1 MRVKRAVAREPFTLR
16 EKIGTNWPQSVDKD
30 AGRSRCRWVE
40 SRGGGSHVLFVDW
53 GYFLYVALP
62 IMVLGFIAS
71 SWVKRTYQRYSQV
84 RNASGLSGVDVAR
97 RILSGAGLSDVTI
110 QVIDGELSDN
120 YDPRTKTLNLSRA
133 VAAGTSVAAEA
144 VVAHEIGHALQDHQ
158 GFFAMRIRSGLVP
171 AANLGSQAGP
181 LIVIA
186 GLLLSVFTG
195 SAFGFYVALAGLFLF
210 AAVVL
215 FQLITTPVE
224 LDASRRALRLLAENG
239 VIVPEEQL
247 GARRM
252 LRAAAFTYWV
262 ALFGAVL
269 TLLYYASLVFGNRRS
284 D

>member
-1 MRVKRAVAREPFTLR
+1 MLLW
-16 EKIGTNWPQSVDKD
+16 N
-30 AGRSRCRWVE
+30 
-40 SRGGGSHVLFVDW
+40 W

-62 IMVLGFIAS
+62 IMVLGFIGS

-97 RILSGAGLSDVTI
+97 RILSGAGLSGVTI

-120 YDPRTKTLNLSRA
+120 YDPRSKTLNLSRE
-133 VAAGTSVAAEA
+133 VANGTSVAAEA
-144 VVAHEIGHALQDHQ
+144 VVAHEIGHALQDQQ

-195 SAFGFYVALAGLFLF
+195 SAFGFYVAIAGLLLF
-210 AAVVL
+210 AAVAL
-215 FQLITTPVE
+215 FLLITTPVE

-239 VIVPEEQL
+239 VIFPEEQL
-247 GARRM
+247 GAQRM

-262 ALFGAVL
+262 ALFGAVQ
-269 TLLYYASLVFGNRRS
+269 TLWYYASLVFGNRRS

>member
-1 MRVKRAVAREPFTLR
+1 
-16 EKIGTNWPQSVDKD
+16 
-30 AGRSRCRWVE
+30 
-40 SRGGGSHVLFVDW
+40 
-53 GYFLYVALP
+53 
-62 IMVLGFIAS
+62 
-71 SWVKRTYQRYSQV
+71 
-84 RNASGLSGVDVAR
+84 
-97 RILSGAGLSDVTI
+97 
-110 QVIDGELSDN
+110 
-120 YDPRTKTLNLSRA
+120 
-133 VAAGTSVAAEA
+133 

-158 GFFAMRIRSGLVP
+158 GFFAMRIRAGLVP

-186 GLLLSVFTG
+186 GLLLSIFTG

-215 FQLITTPVE
+215 FQLVTTPVE

-239 VIVPEEQL
+239 VIVPEEQE

-269 TLLYYASLVFGNRRS
+269 TLLYYASLVFGNRRN

>member
-1 MRVKRAVAREPFTLR
+1 MLLW
-16 EKIGTNWPQSVDKD
+16 N
-30 AGRSRCRWVE
+30 
-40 SRGGGSHVLFVDW
+40 W

-62 IMVLGFIAS
+62 IIVLGFIGS

-84 RNASGLSGVDVAR
+84 RNASGLSGVEVAR

-120 YDPRTKTLNLSRA
+120 YDPRSKTLNLSRE
-133 VAAGTSVAAEA
+133 VANGTSVAAEA
-144 VVAHEIGHALQDHQ
+144 VVAHEIGHALQDQQ

-195 SAFGFYVALAGLFLF
+195 SAFGFYVAIAGLLLF

-239 VIVPEEQL
+239 VIFPEEQL

>member
-1 MRVKRAVAREPFTLR
+1 MFLYW
-16 EKIGTNWPQSVDKD
+16 NW
-30 AGRSRCRWVE
+30 
-40 SRGGGSHVLFVDW
+40 GS
-53 GYFLYVALP
+53 FLYVALP
-62 IMVLGFIAS
+62 IMVLGFLAS

-84 RNASGLSGVDVAR
+84 RNANGLSGVDVAR
-97 RILSGAGLSDVTI
+97 RILSGSGLSDVTI

-120 YDPRTKTLNLSRA
+120 YDPRTKTLNLSRD
-133 VAAGTSVAAEA
+133 VATGTSVAAEA

-158 GFFAMRIRSGLVP
+158 GFFAMRLRSGLVP

-195 SAFGFYVALAGLFLF
+195 SVFGFYVAVAGLFLF

-239 VIVPEEQL
+239 VIYPEEQQ

-269 TLLYYASLVFGNRRS
+269 TLLYYVSLVFGNRRS